1 MRPAVN
7 PVLRISLLVALLAAA
22 LTALA
27 VALFGDELRWPA
39 AAAGTALA
47 LALMLGAGALVRRL
61 YRARRVDATSAPG
74 LTRVVAQIAAAA
86 GVPPPSLWLVDDAAP
101 GAFATGALP
110 RRASIVLTTG
120 LVAMLPERELRAVIA
135 HEIAHIRRH
144 DTGAAALCVAL
155 AGALPLLLLGAF
167 GADVDDDEDGAPAWL
182 LAAMAP
188 FAAALL
194 HLAFGAAREFDADRL
209 AARWCGDPGALA
221 DALARIERHAHRL
234 PRGAQRHPPTAA
246 LLTVAAAPRPGWPRW
261 VAAHPSTEL
270 RIARLQAQ
278 SGGREPQV

>member
-1 MRPAVN
+1 MN
-7 PVLRISLLVALLAAA
+7 PVLRISLLVVLLAAA
-22 LTALA
+22 LAALA
-27 VALFGDELRWPA
+27 VAVLGDEALWPA
-39 AAAGTALA
+39 AAGGTAA
-47 LALMLGAGALVRRL
+47 SLALMLGAGALVRRL
-61 YRARRVDATSAPG
+61 YRARPVDATSAPG
-74 LTRVVAQIAAAA
+74 LTRVVADVATAA
-86 GVPPPSLWLVDDAAP
+86 GVPAPSLWLVDDAAP

-135 HEIAHIRRH
+135 HEVAHIRRH

-167 GADVDDDEDGAPAWL
+167 GADVDDEEDGVPAWL
-182 LAAMAP
+182 LAALAP

-221 DALARIERHAHRL
+221 DALARIERHAEHRL
-234 PRGAQRHPPTAA
+234 PRGTQRHPPTAA

-261 VAAHPSTEL
+261 VAAHPSTER
-270 RIARLQAQ
+270 RIARLHAQA
-278 SGGREPQV
+278 GGREPQV

>member
-1 MRPAVN
+1 MN

-27 VALFGDELRWPA
+27 VAVLGAEVLWPA
-39 AAAGTALA
+39 AVAGTGAA

-61 YRARRVDATSAPG
+61 YRARPVDATSAPG
-74 LTRVVAQIAAAA
+74 LTRVVAEIAAAA
-86 GVPPPSLWLVDDAAP
+86 EVPPPALWLVDDAAP

-135 HEIAHIRRH
+135 HEVAHIRRH

-167 GADVDDDEDGAPAWL
+167 GVEDDEEGTPAWL
-182 LAAMAP
+182 LAALAP

-221 DALARIERHAHRL
+221 DALARIERHAQRV

-261 VAAHPSTEL
+261 VAAHPSTER

-278 SGGREPQV
+278 SAGREPQV